1 MGVKALLLDEKDTVA
16 TCMDGAGE
24 GDVVT
29 CIGTAP
35 RQVLCVQAIPPCHKI
50 ALKDMQE
57 NEDVYKYGQ
66 VIGRT
71 TQVIRE
77 GALVWHENLVGFER
91 DYETELL

>member
-1 MGVKALLLDEKDTVA
+1 MSVNALLLDERDTVA
-16 TCMDGAGE
+16 TCMEGAGI

-29 CIGTAP
+29 CIGTVP
-35 RQVLCVQAIPPCHKI
+35 KQVLCIQNIPPFHKI
-50 ALKDMQE
+50 ALKDMKKD
-57 NEDVYKYGQ
+57 EDVYKYGQ

-71 TQVIRE
+71 TQVIRK